1 MRILVSAA
9 SKHGATAEMAQVIA
23 DELRVRGVAVDLQP
37 PEDVAS
43 VEPYDAFVLGSGV
56 YAGRW
61 LGPAKELIERN
72 REQLAGRP
80 VWLFSSG
87 PIGQPPKPAELP
99 PDGVAMAELTHARD
113 HRVFAGRIDRADMAF
128 GERVILSALRA
139 PEGDFRPWTD
149 IRAWAAQIAESLMA
163 PVGAH

>member
-23 DELRVRGVAVDLQP
+23 DGLRVRGAVVDLLP
-37 PEDVAS
+37 PEGVTS
-43 VEPYDAFVLGSGV
+43 VEPYDAVVLGSGV

-61 LGPAKELIERN
+61 LGPAKAFVERN
-72 REQLAGRP
+72 RDQLATRP

-87 PIGQPPKPAELP
+87 PIGEPPRPVAPP

-113 HRVFAGRIDRADMAF
+113 HQVFAGRIDRGDLGIA
-128 GERVILSALRA
+128 ERVILSALRA
-139 PEGDFRPWTD
+139 PEGDFRPWAD
-149 IRAWAAQIAESLMA
+149 IRAWSAQIAESLVTPA
-163 PVGAH
+163 GAR